1 MEGSVVS
8 NEVRNQNESS
18 NDNSV
23 RNEKK
28 TVNRELDLSDLD
40 SISGGVEVVAPAH
53 TEDLVPTTVNQRCNC
68 GKFTPHTPGLN
79 LDICDNCKHALK
91 TAANSD
97 TTYCSKQKFSDVS
110 AQPSVPQPI
119 VIS

>member
-1 MEGSVVS
+1 MS

-18 NDNSV
+18 SESLK
-23 RNEKK
+23 NEKE

-40 SISGGVEVVAPAH
+40 SISGGVEVVAPTH
-53 TEDLVPTTVNQRCNC
+53 TENLVPTIVNHRCNC
-68 GKFTPHTPGLN
+68 GKFEPHTPGIN

-91 TAANSD
+91 TDANSN
-97 TTYCSKQKFSDVS
+97 TTYCEKQTLGEASS
-110 AQPSVPQPI
+110 QPSVPQPI